1 MMIRVLEM
9 SSENIFESIKPLSPG
24 QEEIKSTLKD
34 KKYEIIG
41 IFGPTGSGK
50 SLFAI
55 AYGIESVMKG
65 DYSRFIISRPVVD
78 VVTGRELTS
87 AEAGS
92 LYYDL
97 AVSYLKDLLSG
108 FVDWSFFN
116 TAVEK
121 GKIVIADSHYL
132 RGRTFDNSIIFLDD
146 AQCVN
151 LESAVE
157 IMVRIG
163 NNSRLIVAGDPV
175 FQKSRCRGNT
185 ATLLREILLGE
196 STAKVVDLGLKDVVR
211 PGAKRGLKLLLE
223 TWMRSR
229 ELTESEKQIIES
241 IRIHSPDADVVTV
254 VEFVAEKK
262 SFNVQSENVPDALI
276 ISKEGYLGRIIGKGG
291 ERIEAIEADTG
302 LRLRAVELTLDFKPL
317 IRSIHPVGWIY
328 KFIQDVDF
336 AGPDLVVRVEQEG
349 YGAFIGQK
357 GNHVKFIDAVI
368 KKLMNV
374 GVKAIEVQ
382 PERPKE
388 KKRKG

>member
-1 MMIRVLEM
+1 M
-9 SSENIFESIKPLSPG
+9 SSVNIFESINPLTPG
-24 QEEIKSTLKD
+24 QEEIKHVLKD

-55 AYGIESVMKG
+55 AYGIDSVMKG
-65 DYSRFIISRPVVD
+65 EYSRFIIARPVVD
-78 VVTGRELTS
+78 VVTGKELTS

-97 AVSYLKDLLSG
+97 AVSYLKDILSG
-108 FVDWSFFN
+108 FVDWSI
-116 TAVEK
+116 VREEIEK
-121 GKIVIADSHYL
+121 GRIVIADSHYL

-146 AQCVN
+146 SQCVN

-163 NNSRLIVAGDPV
+163 NNSRLIIAGDPV
-175 FQKSRCRGNT
+175 FQKGKCRGNT
-185 ATLLREILLGE
+185 AVLLREILLGE
-196 STAKVVDLGLKDVVR
+196 STAKVIDLGLKDVVR

-229 ELTESEKQIIES
+229 ELSESEKQILDS
-241 IRIHSPDADVVTV
+241 IKVHSPDADVVTV
-254 VEFVAEKK
+254 VEFIAEKK
-262 SFNVQSENVPDALI
+262 NFNIQSDNVPDALI
-276 ISKEGYLGRIIGKGG
+276 IAKEGYLGRVIGKGG
-291 ERIEAIEADTG
+291 ERIEAIEADTS
-302 LRLRAVELTLDFKPL
+302 LKLRAVELTLDFKPL
-317 IRSIHPVGWIY
+317 IRSVHPVSWIY

-336 AGPDLVVRVEQEG
+336 AGPDLVVKVEKEG

-357 GNHVKFIDAVI
+357 GNHVKFVDAVI

-382 PERPKE
+382 VEKTKE
-388 KKRKG
+388 KKRKARES